1 MNQDTNLEQEL
12 INLPNTPNINK
23 INNTDINTF
32 KLEDSSDTED
42 EMESDP
48 EYINVYTKEMADDL
62 IKKGKYNSAINI
74 YSKLIEDDENYLL
87 YSNRSVA
94 YMKVKNYNHALK
106 DSIKTIKL
114 NQSYAKGWGRLGA
127 ALYQLNRMDDSLK
140 AYEKAYELENSN
152 IYKDMID
159 TIKSKNLKCEFDIK
173 SEGGIDDMIS
183 TMMNNMMKDPK
194 MMEKLIDPNFQ
205 EKVLSMQSTPF
216 DAFKDDDIMNVLNT
230 LMKKIN

>member
-1 MNQDTNLEQEL
+1 MTNTP
-12 INLPNTPNINK
+12 PNTPILSSINK
-23 INNTDINTF
+23 
-32 KLEDSSDTED
+32 EDSSDTED
-42 EMESDP
+42 EMESDH

-74 YSKLIEDDENYLL
+74 YSKLIDDDENYLL

-94 YMKVKNYNHALK
+94 YMKVKNYNLALK
-106 DSIKTIKL
+106 DSIKTVKL

-127 ALYQLNRMDDSLK
+127 SLYQLNRTDDSLK
-140 AYEKAYELENSN
+140 AYEKAYELENN
-152 IYKDMID
+152 DIYKDMID
-159 TIKSKNLKCEFDIK
+159 TIKSENLKCEFDIK
-173 SEGGIDDMIS
+173 SEEGIDDMIT

-194 MMEKLIDPNFQ
+194 MMEKLVDPNFQ

-230 LMKKIN
+230 LMKKNN